1 MALWLYGGV
10 RRCLVAH
17 SRLRTASECHNR
29 GMWLKVHVQPCSRS
43 FGYCVT
49 MDAVTLVAAAVAVA
63 IDNSQQAALNDLLLE
78 RERAAMHAAYLESH
92 AAQRAY
98 VGDQQL
104 PRPQHAPPQFYT
116 TTWRDA
122 YMLLETASNQ
132 SLNRMARVGV
142 ANARGDVNLVAQ
154 LVREE
159 LGDPPPPAEPESD
172 QPRRQRRRT
181 A

>member
-1 MALWLYGGV
+1 
-10 RRCLVAH
+10 
-17 SRLRTASECHNR
+17 
-29 GMWLKVHVQPCSRS
+29 
-43 FGYCVT
+43 

-63 IDNSQQAALNDLLLE
+63 VDNSRQAALNDLLLE

-98 VGDQQL
+98 VGDQQQ
-104 PRPQHAPPQFYT
+104 PRPEHANPQFYT

-122 YMLLETASNQ
+122 YMQLETASIQ
-132 SLNRMARVGV
+132 SLNRMAGVGV

-159 LGDPPPPAEPESD
+159 LGVDPPPPAEPDVQSD
-172 QPRRQRRRT
+172 LPRRQRRRT